1 MSIHFQIIWDM
12 MKVNLIDTGIALVG
26 IIALLAMFIPPDSK
40 VGNFFGIFGE
50 GLKFIKG
57 IFTRGK

>member
-1 MSIHFQIIWDM
+1 M
-12 MKVNLIDTGIALVG
+12 LDTGIALVG
-26 IIALLAMFIPPDSK
+26 LIALLAMINPPDSPIGK
-40 VGNFFGIFGE
+40 FFAIFGE

>member
-12 MKVNLIDTGIALVG
+12 MKDNLVDTGIALVG
-26 IIALLAMFIPPDSK
+26 IIALLAMFIPPDSP
-40 VGNFFGIFGE
+40 VGKFFGIFGE

-57 IFTRGK
+57 IFTKGK

>member
-1 MSIHFQIIWDM
+1 MIKDNM
-12 MKVNLIDTGIALVG
+12 VDTGIALVG
-26 IIALLAMFIPPDSK
+26 LIALMSMFIPPDSK
-40 VGNFFGIFGE
+40 VGRFFATLGE

>member
-1 MSIHFQIIWDM
+1 MIHLQIIWDM
-12 MKVNLIDTGIALVG
+12 IKDNMLDTGIALVG
-26 IIALLAMFIPPDSK
+26 LIALLAMFIPPDSP
-40 VGNFFGIFGE
+40 VGRFFATLGE